1 MALQKLSIF
10 GFKSFA
16 DKTELRFGE
25 GMTAVIGPNGCGK
38 SNVIDAIRW
47 VLGEQ
52 RESALRSST
61 MQDVIFSGTQ
71 RRQPLNMAEVTI
83 TIDNSR
89 SFLPTD
95 FSEVAVTRRIY
106 RSGESEYLINRTPCR
121 LRDIHN
127 LFLDTGIGNSAYTT
141 IENSMINSILS
152 DKAEERRILFEEAAG
167 ICKYKER
174 RRDSLRQLE
183 RTRQDLLRINDKV
196 QEADRQVRM
205 LARHV
210 EKANRYKRYFDD
222 LKTLEV
228 GFENKRYAAFT
239 DSMRK
244 RQESLAQT
252 DAERTALKAKI
263 AEHEANMEKL
273 QLSALEKEKE
283 LEQAGR
289 KVAEANEKIIGLDRD
304 ISVSRERLGF
314 LAENKARNEKEAVAL
329 DEQIAATGALRL
341 QIEKAIIGH
350 GTDLEACRRKVDR
363 AKEELATF
371 DARVQEFR
379 HGADR
384 LAAQQIELINETGR
398 QRNVV
403 SNLKSNLSNC
413 LERCDH
419 DERETAALQAKAD
432 EYRDA
437 IALSQK
443 QLAGEQEA
451 YQNLSVSRESLV
463 KRIEREDEKY
473 QALVEREKQ
482 LEAGIDSGKAQ
493 LRFLEGLDASFEGY
507 EAGVKALLK
516 NKTAGVEG
524 IVANLIKVDDDQM
537 VGAIERA
544 LGTAI
549 QTVVFRTDDE
559 LAAAARYLNA
569 EKAGTSSMVSLE
581 RMGKRKRSSGRP
593 TAIAGAVNLQAGI
606 KAQDDYRDMVE
617 GLFGQ
622 MWLTQS
628 ASEAMALSLEYPSE
642 TFVARDGT
650 VCSGSGIVVAGTP
663 KKQEAGLLRRKQQI
677 DKLGLDIEKFQRE
690 YETTVHEKD
699 ICTINRDEAKF
710 ALVEVDEKLN
720 SGRRKQQEQE
730 TTIKHYENEI
740 RNIAAKAE
748 TLRAQ
753 LVKSKQLAA
762 DFEGKIREGE
772 AALTALIEREQ
783 QIETSVMQS
792 KEALLI
798 VQKERNDHA
807 EHLKNIELEMMGLAN
822 RLQQEKTDNQRLMD
836 NIKEFERK
844 KEKAIQERRQAE
856 TDTVDIEASLA
867 SKTEGLSVE
876 KVQRGKLEQVRD
888 AVRECYNG
896 MQLELDDIRKTV
908 RTDQARLEEVGNIVH
923 AWEIEQTREDQEK
936 RRIRERI
943 WQTYEIDL
951 ESPPEGLLAVTD
963 EDAAVIE
970 NISMFKERL
979 KRLGE
984 VNMAALSD
992 FETENKR
999 LGELTVQ
1006 RDDLLKAV
1014 EDLDK
1019 AIKKLDREAREQ
1031 FVATFDQVRKNFA
1044 SMFTTLFEGGEAQ
1057 VFLDEGAD
1065 PLESPIHINVRPGG
1079 KKMRGVALLSGGE
1092 RALTAIS
1099 LLFALYMVKPS
1110 TYCILDE
1117 LDAPLDDANIGRFV
1131 NLVRQFSE
1139 RTQFIVV
1146 THNKRTMEAADLLYG
1161 VTQQES
1167 GVSTIMSVKV
1177 EEAVLKAA

>member
-1 MALQKLSIF
+1 MALRKLSIF

-47 VLGEQ
+47 VFGEQ
-52 RESALRSST
+52 RESALRSAT

-71 RRQPLNMAEVTI
+71 KRQPLNMAEVTI
-83 TIDNSR
+83 TIDNTKN
-89 SFLPTD
+89 FLPTD
-95 FSEVAVTRRIY
+95 YSEVAVTRRIY
-106 RSGESEYLINRTPCR
+106 RSGESEYLINRVPCR

-174 RRDSLRQLE
+174 RRDSLRQLD
-183 RTRQDLLRINDKV
+183 RTKQDLLRINDKV

-222 LKTLEV
+222 LKSLEV
-228 GFENKRYAAFT
+228 GFEKRRYTSFT
-239 DSMRK
+239 DSMLKRK
-244 RQESLAQT
+244 ESLSQT
-252 DAERTALKAKI
+252 ESERTALKARI
-263 AEHEANMEKL
+263 AAQEASMEKI

-289 KVAEANEKIIGLDRD
+289 RVSEANEKIITLDRD
-304 ISVSRERLGF
+304 ISVSKERLGF
-314 LAENKARNEKEAVAL
+314 LSENSGRNEKEAIAL
-329 DEQIAATGALRL
+329 DEQIAATGNLRL

-350 GTDLEACRRKVDR
+350 ETDFDASDQKVGR
-363 AKEELATF
+363 AKEELAAF
-371 DARVQEFR
+371 DKRVQECR
-379 HGADR
+379 QNADR
-384 LAAQQIELINETGR
+384 QASEQIELINMAGR
-398 QRNVV
+398 QRNIV
-403 SNLKSNLSNC
+403 SGLKSNLSNC

-419 DERETAALQAKAD
+419 DEKEIATLDARAD

-437 IALSQK
+437 IAACRQ

-463 KRIEREDEKY
+463 KRIEQEDEKY
-473 QALVEREKQ
+473 QSLIEREKQ
-482 LEAGIDSGKAQ
+482 LEAGIDAGKAQ
-493 LRFLEGLDASFEGY
+493 LRFLEGLDAAFEGY
-507 EAGVKALLK
+507 EAGVKALLT
-516 NKTAGVEG
+516 NKSSGVLG
-524 IVANLIKVDDDQM
+524 ILADLIKVDDDQI
-537 VGAIERA
+537 VTLIERV
-544 LGTAI
+544 LGTSI
-549 QTVVFRTDDE
+549 QTVVLRSDDQ
-559 LAAAARYLNA
+559 LFDALHYLNS
-569 EKAGTSSMVSLE
+569 EKNGTASMVSLE
-581 RMGKRKRSSGRP
+581 RLGKIPHEARK
-593 TAIAGAVNLQAGI
+593 TIAGATSIQSNI
-606 KAQDDYRDMVE
+606 RTSDEYRDIVQGFLGHIWVTE
-617 GLFGQ
+617 
-622 MWLTQS
+622 S
-628 ASEAMALSLEYPSE
+628 AKQAMDLSLEYPSD
-642 TFVARDGT
+642 TFVAKDGT

-663 KKQEAGLLRRKQQI
+663 KKQQAGLLRRKQQI
-677 DKLGLDIEKFQRE
+677 DKLGSDIAKFQNE
-690 YETTVHEKD
+690 YEIVVHEKD

-720 SGRRKQQEQE
+720 CGRRKQQEQE
-730 TTIKHYENEI
+730 TTIKHNENEI
-740 RNIAAKAE
+740 KNIATKMEALKEQIAKAKE
-748 TLRAQ
+748 QGAEIDR
-753 LVKSKQLAA
+753 
-762 DFEGKIREGE
+762 KIREGE
-772 AALTALIEREQ
+772 AALEALVVRQEQ
-783 QIETSVMQS
+783 SEEAVKQS
-792 KEALLI
+792 KEALLT
-798 VQKERNDHA
+798 VQKDRNDHA
-807 EHLKNIELEMMGLAN
+807 DHLKNIELEMMGLTN
-822 RLQQEKTDNQRLMD
+822 RLQQEKKDNQRLMD
-836 NIKEFERK
+836 NIKEFVRR
-844 KEKAIQERRQAE
+844 KEKAVEEKRQAQK
-856 TDTVDIEASLA
+856 DMVDIEASLTL
-867 SKTEGLSVE
+867 KIEGLSVE
-876 KVQRGKLEQVRD
+876 KERRAELERIRD
-888 AVRECYNG
+888 AVRETYNG
-896 MQLELDDIRKTV
+896 LQLEIEDMRKTV
-908 RTDQARLEEVGNIVH
+908 RTDQNRLEEVGNTVH
-923 AWEIEQTREDQEK
+923 AAEIEQTREEQEK

-943 WQTYEIDL
+943 WQAYEIDL
-951 ESPPEGLLAVTD
+951 ESPPEGLPAIEE
-963 EDAAVIE
+963 EDASIVE
-970 NISMFKERL
+970 NIAMFKERL
-979 KRLGE
+979 HRLGE

-1006 RDDLLKAV
+1006 RDDLMQAV
-1014 EDLDK
+1014 DNLDK

-1031 FVATFDQVRKNFA
+1031 FLATFEQVKKNFVA
-1044 SMFTTLFEGGEAQ
+1044 MFTTLFEGGEAH
-1057 VFLDEGAD
+1057 VSLDEGCD

-1099 LLFALYMVKPS
+1099 LLFALYLVKPS

-1131 NLVRQFSE
+1131 NLVRKFSE

-1167 GVSTIMSVKV
+1167 GVSTIMSVNV